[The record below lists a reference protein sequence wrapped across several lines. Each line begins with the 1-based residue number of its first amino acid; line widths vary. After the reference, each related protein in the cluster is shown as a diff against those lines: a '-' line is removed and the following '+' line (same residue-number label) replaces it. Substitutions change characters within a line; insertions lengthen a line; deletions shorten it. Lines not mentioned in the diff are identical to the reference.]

1 MISGQLPKVSN
12 PFGEVQGSTLSTHGK
27 KKRRQSTIRSQRSW
41 ERNCLH
47 ICVCVCWRRENAV
60 RGLLTST
67 DSAVYTVRRTSDLWI
82 AKGGNFWV
90 GVRLACCER
99 IAEKKKTV
107 GVSFF
112 LRFFFFLSWLHVSL
126 NENITRYAYI
136 AICIFKWENED
147 GPSLSLS
154 FSRKLSEFHL
164 GRICPYLDTARWEE
178 NERREMGEK
187 RLWMRQILKF
197 WPRDVLGRFHFPYF
211 YLIFFFFFCG

>member
-12 PFGEVQGSTLSTHGK
+12 PFGGSGFSLHTG
-27 KKRRQSTIRSQRSW
+27 KRRRDDNRPFDRSVA
-41 ERNCLH
+41 ERE
-47 ICVCVCWRRENAV
+47 IAYTSVCVCVCWRRKNAV
-60 RGLLTST
+60 RGLLLTST

-82 AKGGNFWV
+82 AKGGNFLCPLDLLRENS
-90 GVRLACCER
+90 GENCGCLF
-99 IAEKKKTV
+99 
-107 GVSFF
+107 SFWG
-112 LRFFFFLSWLHVSL
+112 FFLSWLHVSL

-147 GPSLSLS
+147 GPSLFLP
-154 FSRKLSEFHL
+154 RKLSEFHL

-197 WPRDVLGRFHFPYF
+197 WPRDVLGRFHFPY
-211 YLIFFFFFCG
+211 LIFFFFFFSGG